1 MAAVENIE
9 WLNQNLLR
17 AYPVREDSDVT
28 PLLPDGTQAKGLTLP
43 NCLITDFAFTIP
55 FDDMSGT
62 VPCLTGLTLAGDG
75 VSLEISLG
83 ETVLTATEGVQ
94 LSTHT
99 INRTYLLK
107 GRGDYAD
114 CGGWITLGDLKR
126 AAEMIP
132 EGTYRFATGQVPF
145 EVSTLRMALRGV
157 RSLSAVGKYGLVTSA
172 KLYGHVR
179 LIAGSDMNVR
189 ADPSA
194 NEIWLEADS
203 GTGYERTE
211 PCTCASGGS
220 SAGLRLVKTINGMSV
235 ENVTIVGA
243 KPCLEVET
251 TTTPPTVTIKD
262 ACSTPCCGCSELNF
276 VESAVMTINRSIAT
290 LQGYA
295 DALRTRLE
303 ELNTNLLTTKA
314 SLDAYPS

>member
-28 PLLPDGTQAKGLTLP
+28 PLLPDGTRANGLSLP
-43 NCLITDFAFTIP
+43 TFLITDFAFTLA
-55 FDDMSGT
+55 FDDVDGT

-83 ETVLTATEGVQ
+83 ETVLATTEGVR

-99 INRTYLLK
+99 INRTYLIR
-107 GRGDYAD
+107 GRGDNAD
-114 CGGWITLGDLKR
+114 CGGWITLGDLAR
-126 AAEMIP
+126 AAEEIP
-132 EGTYRFATGQVPF
+132 EGTYRFAPGQVPF
-145 EVSTLRMALRGV
+145 EVSTLRMAPRGV

-172 KLYGHVR
+172 KLYGNVR

-189 ADPSA
+189 ADPSAGA

-211 PCTCASGGS
+211 PCACNPTSGGITV
-220 SAGLRLVKTINGMSV
+220 RTVNGM
-235 ENVTIVGA
+235 NVRDVTVVGGS
-243 KPCLEVET
+243 CLAVET
-251 TTTPPTVTIKD
+251 TQEPPTVQLKD
-262 ACSTPCCGCSELNF
+262 TCSTPCCGCAELNF
-276 VESAVMTINRSIAT
+276 VESAVTTINRSIAT

-295 DALRTRLE
+295 DALRTRIE
-303 ELNTNLLTTKA
+303 ELNTNLQTTQA
-314 SLDAYPS
+314 SIAAYPS